1 MQKESDKKKLGMV
14 SVKDI
19 NKLSKSISK
28 ITCINGPK
36 KKKGTGFFMSI
47 KVSNKV
53 LMNCLLTNFHIIDYS
68 TSNIIILQIGD
79 NEKEYNI
86 TIKKNRITKY
96 FIKPLDIT
104 MIEILD
110 TDEFIKDINFLS
122 YDLHYTNEGYEY
134 YVSKEVFVL
143 QHPYGQEMNLSIGK
157 LTNIDKDSV
166 SFEHD
171 AVTDKGS
178 SGSAIILNEN
188 NCVIGIHKSKKKN
201 TEINKEINKGTFI
214 GKFFEGIVIDTKLKK
229 RIDNIR
235 NEINLENNNNN
246 QIEDDEF
253 QNNNENLQSLLEE
266 DKKSNENNILN
277 NKDEKQKNNN
287 ILTLKYLIQKDKCN
301 VILFSKKFIKSNKNK
316 FCIYINNE
324 KFEPCYQLDIRKI
337 KVINNI
343 LDVKLKILEE
353 IKYLENM
360 FNSSDLMSISGFS
373 GLDNKNINSIWSM
386 FENCKSLT
394 YIEDIDYLNTSNIE
408 KFNHIFFNC
417 ISLESL
423 PDISKWDTKN
433 ATHINHM
440 FHGCKNLK
448 SLPDIS
454 KWNTGNVI
462 DMRHLFS
469 GCISLLSIPDI
480 SKWVAPNLKKIGHL
494 FSNCESIV
502 SIPYIQKWSVE
513 NVTDMNSIFDG
524 CKSLKS
530 LPDISKWK
538 TNNVKNMNGLF
549 KGCKEVEELP
559 DISNWKTKNV
569 EKMNKISYG
578 CKKIKKNTNTKY
590 WKKNHITNYKNVK
603 NKEYDF
609 DD

>member
-1 MQKESDKKKLGMV
+1 MD
-14 SVKDI
+14 
-19 NKLSKSISK
+19 
-28 ITCINGPK
+28 
-36 KKKGTGFFMSI
+36 
-47 KVSNKV
+47 
-53 LMNCLLTNFHIIDYS
+53 
-68 TSNIIILQIGD
+68 
-79 NEKEYNI
+79 

-134 YVSKEVFVL
+134 YVNKEVFVL
-143 QHPYGQEMNLSIGK
+143 QHPHGEEMNLSMGK
-157 LTNIDKDSV
+157 LINIDKNSV
-166 SFEHD
+166 SFEHN
-171 AVTDKGS
+171 AATDKGS

-201 TEINKEINKGTFI
+201 TEINKGTFI

-229 RIDNIR
+229 RIDNIN

-246 QIEDDEF
+246 QAGDDKF

-287 ILTLKYLIQKDKCN
+287 ILTLKYLTKKDKCN
-301 VILFSKKFIKSNKNK
+301 VILFSKKFIKNNKNK

-454 KWNTGNVI
+454 KWNTENVI

-480 SKWVAPNLKKIGHL
+480 SKWVAPDLKKIGHL

-502 SIPYIQKWSVE
+502 SIPDIQKWSIE

-578 CKKIKKNTNTKY
+578 CKKIKKNTNTKF
-590 WKKNHITNYKNVK
+590 WKKNHINNNKNLK
-603 NKEYDF
+603 NKDYYYD
-609 DD
+609 D

>member
-14 SVKDI
+14 SLEDI

-28 ITCINGPK
+28 ITCVNGPE

-79 NEKEYNI
+79 NVKEYNI

-134 YVSKEVFVL
+134 YVNKEVFVL
-143 QHPYGQEMNLSIGK
+143 HHPGGKKMNLSMGK
-157 LTNIDKDSV
+157 LISIDKDSV

-201 TEINKEINKGTFI
+201 TEINKGTFI
-214 GKFFEGIVIDTKLKK
+214 GKLFEGIVIDTKLKK

-301 VILFSKKFIKSNKNK
+301 VILFSKKFIKNNKNK
-316 FCIYINNE
+316 LCIYINNE

-386 FENCKSLT
+386 FENCKSLN

-569 EKMNKISYG
+569 EKIHKLSYG
-578 CKKIKKNTNTKY
+578 CKKIKKNTNTKF
-590 WKKNHITNYKNVK
+590 WKKNHINNNKNFK
-603 NKEYDF
+603 NKDYDY